1 VRMPDVARG
10 VYEGLGLAARDCYV
24 AMGGLPMGVRITGGA
39 ARSKSMRTILAA
51 CLNCPVRAAAH
62 EEAAAAGA
70 AMMAAV
76 SVGLYPDIAAC
87 TARWIAPV
95 KGEVEWPD
103 PALVRAYE
111 ALFPVYRDGYA
122 ALPGV
127 WRRMQAARETINGF

>member
-1 VRMPDVARG
+1 
-10 VYEGLGLAARDCYV
+10 
-24 AMGGLPMGVRITGGA
+24 
-39 ARSKSMRTILAA
+39 MRVILAA

-76 SVGLYPDIAAC
+76 SAGLYPDMAAC

-103 PALVRAYE
+103 PALARAYE
-111 ALFPVYRDGYA
+111 ALFPVYRDAYA

-127 WRRMQAARETINGF
+127 WRRMQAARETIDGV